1 MNIALLTL
9 TVIAAAATAT
19 ARCVNQ
25 AGAYPA
31 AGGLAF
37 GVTRCAGE
45 AGDALPVDVMGTTIA
60 EAGGAFDTDV
70 ALMVDATGKVVLHDG
85 AAGKFS
91 VGRSMAASL
100 ADGDL
105 VEILLVPNA
114 GDADAV
120 V

>member
-1 MNIALLTL
+1 
-9 TVIAAAATAT
+9 
-19 ARCVNQ
+19 
-25 AGAYPA
+25 
-31 AGGLAF
+31 
-37 GVTRCAGE
+37 
-45 AGDALPVDVMGTTIA
+45 
-60 EAGGAFDTDV
+60 
-70 ALMVDATGKVVLHDG
+70 
-85 AAGKFS
+85 